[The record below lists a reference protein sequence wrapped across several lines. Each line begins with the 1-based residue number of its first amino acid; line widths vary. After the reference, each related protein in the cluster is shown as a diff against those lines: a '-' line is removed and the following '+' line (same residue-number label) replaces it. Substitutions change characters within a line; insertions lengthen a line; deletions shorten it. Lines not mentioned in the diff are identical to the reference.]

1 MNSYNNDI
9 ALFQTVLFSKLF
21 YIIASYASD
30 LGTGSW
36 MSRNAATTVVGVKT
50 SQLSENEHA
59 PVLTS
64 SVC

>member
-1 MNSYNNDI
+1 MNSNNNDK
-9 ALFQTVLFSKLF
+9 ALYQTLLYSELF
-21 YIIASYASD
+21 YKIASYASN

-36 MSRNAATTVVGVKT
+36 VSRNAAATVVGVKT

-59 PVLTS
+59 PLLIS

>member
-1 MNSYNNDI
+1 M
-9 ALFQTVLFSKLF
+9 F
-21 YIIASYASD
+21 YKIASYASN

-36 MSRNAATTVVGVKT
+36 VSRNAAATVVGVKT

-59 PVLTS
+59 PLLIS